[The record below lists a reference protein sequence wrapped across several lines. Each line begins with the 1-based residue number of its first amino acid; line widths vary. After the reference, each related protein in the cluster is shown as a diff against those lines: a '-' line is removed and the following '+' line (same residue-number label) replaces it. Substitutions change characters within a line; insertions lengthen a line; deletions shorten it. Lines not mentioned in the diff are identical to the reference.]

1 MSDNKQVGETPSSE
15 VANRFRS
22 CRDLS
27 DIVPLYPS
35 HALYLKPLAKV
46 NVSVSLPQLKTPGK
60 TISTWEVMEKI
71 RALIL
76 PDEFASLKVAKSTL
90 EFIRLEGDLR
100 DRCRLPRVLA
110 RLDLQQLNLSGFSN
124 VLKVRAAEAKD
135 DFPTRHSW
143 NSYFRD
149 AKHMNE
155 LKAGER
161 PDTIHITGLP
171 VKWFTEDNTNV
182 PSESLVTKIFK
193 KWGAL
198 RKVDVPAADSYRSR
212 MRLGNNIHKFSF
224 EDGIFFDVYVQ
235 YVEYMDFVRA
245 MDALRGMKLLK
256 KDGQNSLTATLKVDF
271 DKTKHLSDNSISH
284 RDFERKRL
292 IAQDNLAAEKMRKR
306 EEAEKKRQEEQRK
319 KEEADSMA
327 KANRQ
332 RNREE
337 KRKRKALTKFRKQE
351 EDKVSMKIAREEQ
364 KLIKAQRQLESIRL
378 LDELF
383 DRIKTKVEK
392 KEIKLDQNMEKK
404 GEKKNNQTNE
414 KKKGAMLRSLT
425 IVVFTILLIL
435 MKQHGGTA
443 IILKTKIKHHTK
455 MPHKRQTRYALFR
468 PSTTDED
475 QIKTLIENNP
485 RYMTHKLAEM
495 LNMSKFTI
503 HQHFKKRKKG
513 DNSSES
519 TTEEESDKETS
530 KKRLKSAVAENLPYD
545 YSDSMSVLPS
555 MAPFHAMRMPRYAR
569 RQMMRSPGYSTMSL
583 HHPMLP
589 VGRGRGFVPRY
600 EMNYTLTNPYLY
612 NGQYYEYFTHLVE
625 RDSKQQKSKIR
636 NRQKSTSRSISR
648 TRTRSGSRR
657 KSRSISRSRSRR
669 RSGSRSKS
677 RDQRSKSRSRS
688 RSHRSRSRSRRS
700 RSRLRRSRSQSR
712 RSRSQSRKSKSR
724 SRRPKSRSRNRSRS
738 RSRRKSASR
747 SCSRRKTRSRS
758 NSKTRHKNNKSCSR
772 SKSSSKTR
780 PSRSRRNSR
789 SRSRSKSRSRNRYRS
804 KRGKR
809 SSSIV
814 KITRAKSR
822 PTSPRRRSRS
832 SSWSLPKSPSRRSCS
847 WSRAASANNINE
859 QDVNK
864 ESEKLIQE
872 ETAKTEMLSTEAN

>member
-182 PSESLVTKIFK
+182 PSESLITKIFK

-404 GEKKNNQTNE
+404 SEKKNNQTNE
-414 KKKGAMLRSLT
+414 KKVDSENDKKNKEKQVKKT
-425 IVVFTILLIL
+425 
-435 MKQHGGTA
+435 MK
-443 IILKTKIKHHTK
+443 KEKKK
-455 MPHKRQTRYALFR
+455 K
-468 PSTTDED
+468 
-475 QIKTLIENNP
+475 
-485 RYMTHKLAEM
+485 
-495 LNMSKFTI
+495 
-503 HQHFKKRKKG
+503 KKRKKTQKKRKKD
-513 DNSSES
+513 DNSSET
-519 TTEEESDKETS
+519 TTEEESDKETN
-530 KKRLKSAVAENLPYD
+530 KKRLKSVLIKNDGATSSTEIALDRVVAENRQVDLAREEKQDQDLTLRRGTRITNHAVDP
-545 YSDSMSVLPS
+545 SQVPKRVLPNEIHGLEV
-555 MAPFHAMRMPRYAR
+555 APSLAVEIVTGVSVAR
-569 RQMMRSPGYSTMSL
+569 DRLLLSKLHERNHDP
-583 HHPMLP
+583 HHPDEDHAVVLGLCQNHQVVEVALGQELLP
-589 VGRGRGFVPRY
+589 QIIL
-600 EMNYTLTNPYLY
+600 M
-612 NGQYYEYFTHLVE
+612 
-625 RDSKQQKSKIR
+625 
-636 NRQKSTSRSISR
+636 
-648 TRTRSGSRR
+648 
-657 KSRSISRSRSRR
+657 
-669 RSGSRSKS
+669 
-677 RDQRSKSRSRS
+677 
-688 RSHRSRSRSRRS
+688 
-700 RSRLRRSRSQSR
+700 
-712 RSRSQSRKSKSR
+712 
-724 SRRPKSRSRNRSRS
+724 
-738 RSRRKSASR
+738 
-747 SCSRRKTRSRS
+747 
-758 NSKTRHKNNKSCSR
+758 SKT
-772 SKSSSKTR
+772 
-780 PSRSRRNSR
+780 
-789 SRSRSKSRSRNRYRS
+789 
-804 KRGKR
+804 
-809 SSSIV
+809 
-814 KITRAKSR
+814 
-822 PTSPRRRSRS
+822 
-832 SSWSLPKSPSRRSCS
+832 
-847 WSRAASANNINE
+847 
-859 QDVNK
+859 
-864 ESEKLIQE
+864 
-872 ETAKTEMLSTEAN
+872 

>member
-182 PSESLVTKIFK
+182 PSESLITKIFK

-404 GEKKNNQTNE
+404 SEKKNNQTNE
-414 KKKGAMLRSLT
+414 KKVDSENDKKNKEKQVKKT
-425 IVVFTILLIL
+425 
-435 MKQHGGTA
+435 MKKEKKKKA
-443 IILKTKIKHHTK
+443 KI
-455 MPHKRQTRYALFR
+455 PHKRQTRYALFSEGAVVERTVRKWFAKFKAGDFNLKDQERSNR

-475 QIKTLIENNP
+475 QIKTLKI
-485 RYMTHKLAEM
+485 THVIRHFYTL
-495 LNMSKFTI
+495 LNMEENKV
-503 HQHFKKRKKG
+503 HFRHFMLFFYWKG
-513 DNSSES
+513 KNATQAANKICAVYGEG
-519 TTEEESDKETS
+519 
-530 KKRLKSAVAENLPYD
+530 AVAERT
-545 YSDSMSVLPS
+545 V
-555 MAPFHAMRMPRYAR
+555 RKYAR

-738 RSRRKSASR
+738 RSRRKSTSR

-780 PSRSRRNSR
+780 PSKRNSR

-814 KITRAKSR
+814 KVTRAKSR

-832 SSWSLPKSPSRRSCS
+832 SSWSLPKSPGRRSCS

-859 QDVNK
+859 QDVSK

-872 ETAKTEMLSTEAN
+872 ETAKIEMLSTEAN

>member
-76 PDEFASLKVAKSTL
+76 PDEFAFLKVAKSTL

-182 PSESLVTKIFK
+182 PSESLITKIFK

-256 KDGQNSLTATLKVDF
+256 KDGQNSLTATLKIDF

-414 KKKGAMLRSLT
+414 KKIELYFKD
-425 IVVFTILLIL
+425 
-435 MKQHGGTA
+435 
-443 IILKTKIKHHTK
+443 TK
-455 MPHKRQTRYALFR
+455 MPHKRQTRYAQFNLKDQER
-468 PSTTDED
+468 PRK
-475 QIKTLIENNP
+475 KT
-485 RYMTHKLAEM
+485 
-495 LNMSKFTI
+495 
-503 HQHFKKRKKG
+503 QKKRKKG

-530 KKRLKSAVAENLPYD
+530 KKRLKSVLIKNDGAVAENLPYD

-583 HHPMLP
+583 HHPMIP

-648 TRTRSGSRR
+648 TRTRSGSRK

-688 RSHRSRSRSRRS
+688 RSHRSRSRLRRS

-814 KITRAKSR
+814 KVTRAKSR

>member
-27 DIVPLYPS
+27 DIIPLYPS

-76 PDEFASLKVAKSTL
+76 PDEFSSLKVAKSTL

-171 VKWFTEDNTNV
+171 VKWFTEDNANL
-182 PSESLVTKIFK
+182 PSESLITKIFK

-198 RKVDVPAADSYRSR
+198 RKVDVPAADPYRSR

-271 DKTKHLSDNSISH
+271 DKTKHLSDSSISH

-319 KEEADSMA
+319 KEEADSVA
-327 KANRQ
+327 KANRR

-337 KRKRKALTKFRKQE
+337 RRKRKALTKFRKQE

-392 KEIKLDQNMEKK
+392 KEIKLDQNTEKK
-404 GEKKNNQTNE
+404 SEKKNNQTNE
-414 KKKGAMLRSLT
+414 KKVDSENDK
-425 IVVFTILLIL
+425 
-435 MKQHGGTA
+435 KN
-443 IILKTKIKHHTK
+443 KEK
-455 MPHKRQTRYALFR
+455 
-468 PSTTDED
+468 
-475 QIKTLIENNP
+475 QIKKKTMKKEKKKKKKQKK
-485 RYMTHKLAEM
+485 T
-495 LNMSKFTI
+495 
-503 HQHFKKRKKG
+503 QKKRKKG
-513 DNSSES
+513 DNSGSDS

-530 KKRLKSAVAENLPYD
+530 KKKLKSVLIKNDGATSSTGAVAGNLPYD
-545 YSDSMSVLPS
+545 YSGSMSMSVLPS

-569 RQMMRSPGYSTMSL
+569 GQMMRSPGYSAMSL

-589 VGRGRGFVPRY
+589 MGRGRGFVPRY
-600 EMNYTLTNPYLY
+600 EMNYSLTNPYLY

-625 RDSKQQKSKIR
+625 RDSKQQKSRIH

-648 TRTRSGSRR
+648 TRTRSVSKRR
-657 KSRSISRSRSRR
+657 SRSISRSRSRR
-669 RSGSRSKS
+669 RSDSRSKS
-677 RDQRSKSRSRS
+677 RDRRSQS
-688 RSHRSRSRSRRS
+688 RSRSRSRRS
-700 RSRLRRSRSQSR
+700 RSRSR

-724 SRRPKSRSRNRSRS
+724 SRRSKSRSRNRSRS
-738 RSRRKSASR
+738 RSRRKSPSR
-747 SCSRRKTRSRS
+747 SCSKRKTKSRS
-758 NSKTRHKNNKSCSR
+758 NSKTRHKSNKLCSR

-780 PSRSRRNSR
+780 HSRSRRNSR

-814 KITRAKSR
+814 KVTRAKSR

-832 SSWSLPKSPSRRSCS
+832 SSWSLPKSPGRRSCS

-859 QDVNK
+859 QDVSK

-872 ETAKTEMLSTEAN
+872 ETTKTAKMQSAEALEN

>member
-100 DRCRLPRVLA
+100 DRCRLSRVLA

-182 PSESLVTKIFK
+182 PSESLITKIFK

-327 KANRQ
+327 KVNRQ

-414 KKKGAMLRSLT
+414 KKVDSENDKN
-425 IVVFTILLIL
+425 
-435 MKQHGGTA
+435 KE
-443 IILKTKIKHHTK
+443 K
-455 MPHKRQTRYALFR
+455 
-468 PSTTDED
+468 
-475 QIKTLIENNP
+475 QIKKTMKKEKKKKKK
-485 RYMTHKLAEM
+485 RKKT
-495 LNMSKFTI
+495 
-503 HQHFKKRKKG
+503 QKKRKKG
-513 DNSSES
+513 DNSVSDS

-530 KKRLKSAVAENLPYD
+530 KKKLKSVLIKNDGATSSTGAGNLPYE

-555 MAPFHAMRMPRYAR
+555 MASFQAMRMPRYAR
-569 RQMMRSPGYSTMSL
+569 RQMMRSPGYSAMSL

-648 TRTRSGSRR
+648 TRTRLGSRR
-657 KSRSISRSRSRR
+657 KSRSISRSHSRR
-669 RSGSRSKS
+669 RSDSRSKS
-677 RDQRSKSRSRS
+677 RQRSKSRSRS

-700 RSRLRRSRSQSR
+700 R
-712 RSRSQSRKSKSR
+712 
-724 SRRPKSRSRNRSRS
+724 NRSRS
-738 RSRRKSASR
+738 RSRRKSGSR
-747 SCSRRKTRSRS
+747 SCSRRKTKSRS

-772 SKSSSKTR
+772 SKSSSRTR

-814 KITRAKSR
+814 KVTRAKSR

-832 SSWSLPKSPSRRSCS
+832 SSWSLPKSPGRRSCS
-847 WSRAASANNINE
+847 WSRAASANNVNE
-859 QDVNK
+859 QDVSK
-864 ESEKLIQE
+864 DSEKLIQE
-872 ETAKTEMLSTEAN
+872 ETAKTVEMLSAETN

>member
-27 DIVPLYPS
+27 DIIPLYPS

-76 PDEFASLKVAKSTL
+76 PDEFTSLKVAKSTL

-100 DRCRLPRVLA
+100 DRCRLPTVLA

-124 VLKVRAAEAKD
+124 VLKVRAAETKD

-182 PSESLVTKIFK
+182 PSESLITKIFK

-224 EDGIFFDVYVQ
+224 EDGIFFDMYVQ

-292 IAQDNLAAEKMRKR
+292 IAQDNLAAEKIRKR

-327 KANRQ
+327 KVNRQ

-337 KRKRKALTKFRKQE
+337 KRKRKALTRFRKQE

-404 GEKKNNQTNE
+404 GEKKNNQINE
-414 KKKGAMLRSLT
+414 KKVDSENDK
-425 IVVFTILLIL
+425 
-435 MKQHGGTA
+435 KN
-443 IILKTKIKHHTK
+443 KEK
-455 MPHKRQTRYALFR
+455 
-468 PSTTDED
+468 
-475 QIKTLIENNP
+475 QIKKTTKKEKKKKKK
-485 RYMTHKLAEM
+485 RKKT
-495 LNMSKFTI
+495 
-503 HQHFKKRKKG
+503 QKKRKKG
-513 DNSSES
+513 DNSGSDS
-519 TTEEESDKETS
+519 TTEEESNKETS
-530 KKRLKSAVAENLPYD
+530 KKRLKSVLIKNDGATSSTGAVADNLPYD

-555 MAPFHAMRMPRYAR
+555 MAPFHAMRMPRHAR
-569 RQMMRSPGYSTMSL
+569 RQMMRSPGYSAMSL
-583 HHPMLP
+583 HHPMLS
-589 VGRGRGFVPRY
+589 VGRGRGFIPRY

-625 RDSKQQKSKIR
+625 RDSKQQKSRIR

-648 TRTRSGSRR
+648 TRTRSDSRR

-677 RDQRSKSRSRS
+677 RDRRSKSRSRS
-688 RSHRSRSRSRRS
+688 RSRRSRSRSRRS

-738 RSRRKSASR
+738 RSRRKSGSR

-789 SRSRSKSRSRNRYRS
+789 SRSRSKSRSRNRYRN

-809 SSSIV
+809 SSSVV
-814 KITRAKSR
+814 KVTRAKSR

-832 SSWSLPKSPSRRSCS
+832 SSWSMPKSPGRRSCS

-859 QDVNK
+859 QDVSK
-864 ESEKLIQE
+864 ESEKPVQE
-872 ETAKTEMLSTEAN
+872 ETAKTAEMQSAAAN